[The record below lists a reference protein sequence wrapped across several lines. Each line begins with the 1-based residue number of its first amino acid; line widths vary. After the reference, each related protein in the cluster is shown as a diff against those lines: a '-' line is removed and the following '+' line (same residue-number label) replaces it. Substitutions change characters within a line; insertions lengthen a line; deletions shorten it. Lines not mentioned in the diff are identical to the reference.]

1 MRLMILMDYDNGE
14 QGQNDV
20 RIMAI
25 KKIRRIT
32 VQEISFPLYIL
43 SHQEYDLKTKICESV
58 CFSPEN
64 HSRGK

>member
-32 VQEISFPLYIL
+32 VQEISFPLYPT
-43 SHQEYDLKTKICESV
+43 SWHD
-58 CFSPEN
+58 F
-64 HSRGK
+64 